1 MYIICIYIYLYIYV
15 CIYIYIHIYTYVYI
29 FILSQQLGVMSPI
42 DSPNAAWRY
51 MYIYIYIY
59 IYART
64 SLQLPAFSCNSLQ
77 LPATHCNTLQQ
88 ALLEKRSVVVS
99 APTGSGKTVCG
110 EAAVYL
116 GVAMGKRT
124 FLIFVHSRCWIYLC
138 GYIL

>member
-1 MYIICIYIYLYIYV
+1 MQHTATHCNTLQHTATH
-15 CIYIYIHIYTYVYI
+15 CNTPQHTA
-29 FILSQQLGVMSPI
+29 QRC
-42 DSPNAAWRY
+42 NALHHAV
-51 MYIYIYIY
+51 
-59 IYART
+59 
-64 SLQLPAFSCNSLQ
+64 PHCNSLQ

-124 FLIFVHSRCWIYLC
+124 FFYFCAFSLLDLFM
-138 GYIL
+138 